1 MWKARKA
8 VVSNCSKLQ
17 VRGTVIARN
26 IRLLKEQLPS
36 KTLIVSKTNKR
47 KKKKS
52 LHEHK
57 FHLILIIIKYL
68 HFPLC
73 LFLFSPYL
81 SRLYAPTHYE
91 HWNLL
96 PFHSHQIFHIH
107 RLENVQHRHYSSRL
121 ICCVLQVDSVFFL
134 WQLRE

>member
-1 MWKARKA
+1 M
-8 VVSNCSKLQ
+8 
-17 VRGTVIARN
+17 ARN

-36 KTLIVSKTNKR
+36 KTLIVSKTNK
-47 KKKKS
+47 KT
-52 LHEHK
+52 HCIAHK
-57 FHLILIIIKYL
+57 FHLILICIKYL

-81 SRLYAPTHYE
+81 SRLYAPTHYVY
-91 HWNLL
+91 WNLL

-121 ICCVLQVDSVFFL
+121 ICCVLQVDSAFFK
-134 WQLRE
+134 WQLRNRLVFANILSLDENLF